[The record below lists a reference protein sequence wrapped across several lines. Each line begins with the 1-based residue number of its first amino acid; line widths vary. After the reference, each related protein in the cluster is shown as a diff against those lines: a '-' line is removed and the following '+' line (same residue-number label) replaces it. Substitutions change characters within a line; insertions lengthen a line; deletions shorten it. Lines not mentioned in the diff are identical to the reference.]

1 MFDLRKKQN
10 GPTWTMGIDLG
21 HYAVKAV
28 LLEETADA
36 VVAHY
41 AAHVPTPTDSIRQG
55 VIVNQRE
62 LAAQIKKIVRQSG
75 SGIRAA
81 SIAIPIEQLVVR
93 SLELPDMD
101 GDELRQ
107 ATRFEARKY
116 LPFPAETAEIVIA
129 PIGQTLDSEGAP
141 HLRALLAAAP
151 REVVR
156 SRAETLEMAGL
167 EVAAVEIEPIA
178 LMRAFHVNQSSR
190 NQSSR
195 NTFWLGQPCVYVH
208 LGQKSSGMCVVQDTH
223 LRFVHKISWGSL
235 RLTQALA
242 AALGCTIAE
251 AQAIEESPEA
261 VLNPDGV
268 FAWGE
273 AADRRETRAL
283 APELERLSREIQR
296 LLSYY
301 RSLFPERS
309 YEGILDR
316 LILSGGRADLR
327 GLHRFFSEMFQIEVI
342 ARNPFQTFETHLSGS
357 SFAAIEGRNHCFAVA
372 IGLALGD
379 LHRSARTSSVKAG
392 RPAEFVWRKTA
403 ASSP

>member
-1 MFDLRKKQN
+1 MFDSRKKQN
-10 GPTWTMGIDLG
+10 GPAWTMGIDLG
-21 HYAVKAV
+21 HYALKAV
-28 LLEETADA
+28 LLEETADSI
-36 VVAHY
+36 VAHY
-41 AAHVPTPTDSIRQG
+41 AAYVPTPTDAIRQG
-55 VIVNQRE
+55 VIVHQRE
-62 LAAQIKKIVRQSG
+62 VAAQIKKLVRQSG

-93 SLELPDMD
+93 SLELPDMKA
-101 GDELRQ
+101 DELRQ

-129 PIGQTLDSEGAP
+129 PMGQTLDSEGVP

-167 EVAAVEIEPIA
+167 EVAAVEIEPVA
-178 LMRAFHVNQSSR
+178 LMRAFHV

-195 NTFWLGQPCVYVH
+195 NTFWLGQPCVHLH

-223 LRFVHKISWGSL
+223 LRFVHKISWGSF

-242 AALGCTIAE
+242 TSLSCTVAE
-251 AQAIEESPEA
+251 AQAIEESPDA
-261 VLNPDGV
+261 VLNPDGT

-273 AADRRETRAL
+273 ADKRQETRAL
-283 APELERLSREIQR
+283 APELERLSREMQR
-296 LLSYY
+296 LLNYY

-327 GLHRFFSEMFQIEVI
+327 GLHRFFSEMFQIEVV

-379 LHRSARTSSVKAG
+379 LHRTARTSGAKTG
-392 RPAEFVWRKTA
+392 QPREFVWRKTA
-403 ASSP
+403 AAP